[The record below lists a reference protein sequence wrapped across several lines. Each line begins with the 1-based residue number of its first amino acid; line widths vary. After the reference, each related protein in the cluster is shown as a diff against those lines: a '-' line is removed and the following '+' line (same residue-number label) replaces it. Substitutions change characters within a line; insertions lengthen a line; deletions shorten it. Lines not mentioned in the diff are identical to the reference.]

1 MRESIKTDDVGR
13 TIIEREICG
22 NHVTVIFHEE
32 TDDQTIE
39 KVKRMIMDAYAERKA
54 KRDKAPNLS
63 KI

>member
-1 MRESIKTDDVGR
+1 MRESIKPDDGGR

-22 NHVTVIFHEE
+22 NHVTVIFHGG
-32 TDDQTIE
+32 TDDQTLE

-54 KRDKAPNLS
+54 KGDKVTNLS